1 MATHELYVGGP
12 KASANASRA
21 MYPRP
26 AFVAADWA
34 NTQPAAH
41 KGPTQ
46 YALTRLIDP
55 VDDYAMAEF
64 LRNNVVAAADVLNLQ
79 GIPAGS
85 LLYAVEVNVITPEPG
100 LSLTFSLSNA
110 AVLGAAVDMNVAGRI
125 LLLPGSATNI
135 SASGAASLENAY
147 WVEDALM
154 LRATVTAAATAGEL
168 GKAKFTVSPLISIF
182 DGGAY

>member
-12 KASANASRA
+12 KASTNTSQA

-26 AFVAADWA
+26 AFVQADWA

-46 YALTRLIDP
+46 YALTRR
-55 VDDYAMAEF
+55 VDAVNDYAMAHF
-64 LRNNVVAAADVLNLQ
+64 LRNNAVVAADVLNLQ

-85 LLYAVEVNVITPEPG
+85 LLYAVEVNILQAEPG
-100 LSLTFSLSNA
+100 LSLTFSLSNGV
-110 AVLGAAVDMNVAGRI
+110 VLGAAIDANVVGRV
-125 LLLPGSATNI
+125 LLLPTSATNI
-135 SASGAASLENAY
+135 TASGAADLSKAY

-154 LRATVTAAATAGEL
+154 LRATVTAAATAGKL
-168 GKAKFTVSPLISIF
+168 GKAIFEVSPLISIF